1 MKQLYIILFAFVS
14 TIAFSQNHIKGNI
27 KAEDQTNL
35 ENVTI
40 QIIGTNLYT
49 QSDKNGN
56 FELKDIPKGKMDLA
70 FYLIGYEQKTISL
83 TNTEKEK
90 LINVILKEK
99 EKHLEAIVVS
109 AIFNKNQSQTV
120 MKVEHKTTEEMQRN
134 GASSLVDGLTTIP
147 GISNF
152 STGNSIGKPVI
163 RGLSSSRV
171 LVYTQ
176 GVRLENQQ
184 FGEEHGLGLNANGI
198 ESVEVIKGPASLLY
212 GSDAI
217 GGVIYF
223 NPEKFVPIGETK
235 TNIAQQFYSN
245 TNGTSTS
252 FGVKTSPSNW
262 KFLARG
268 NYTSHEDYKIPSG
281 DKVINTRSIEKD
293 FKTGIGYSNSDFSTD
308 FRYNY
313 NNLNLGLPEEDLV
326 NEGNRN
332 PLFPKQEIDNH
343 ILSLNQ
349 KVYFKDSKL
358 EADLGYIY
366 NNRKE
371 LEAADEIAL
380 YMKLKTANYNFK
392 YYLPKIKNIETIV
405 GIQGMH
411 QTNENFGEEL
421 LIPNAV
427 TNDIGAFATFN
438 YEKNQ
443 HAIIAGFRFDNRKIK
458 TETHGEIGEEGYFEA
473 INKKFQS
480 FNAALGYKTN
490 WTSKFTSRINVASG
504 FRAPNLSELT
514 SNGVHE
520 GSNRYE
526 IGNSN
531 LKNEQNF
538 QVDLNLEYKS
548 EHFEVFTNGF
558 YNHINNYIFISPT
571 GAMIQDNFVFDYVQS
586 NAYLFGGEAGIHFHP
601 HPFDWLHLTSSFESV
616 TGKQSNE
623 EYLPLI
629 PANQWKNNIRG
640 EFKIQN
646 WLTKGFASLQ
656 VNHTLVQNN
665 FSAFETKTNDY
676 TLINIGLG
684 GTVKLGKS
692 LVDLTLNANNLLN
705 KTYINHLSRLKTDGI
720 PNIGR
725 NVILGMNLKF

>member
-1 MKQLYIILFAFVS
+1 MKHLYIYLFIFITS
-14 TIAFSQNHIKGNI
+14 ITFSQNHIKGTI
-27 KAEDQTNL
+27 KASDNSNL

-40 QIIGTNLYT
+40 QIIGTNLFT
-49 QSDKNGN
+49 QSDANGN
-56 FELKDIPKGKMDLA
+56 FELKDIPKGKIELA
-70 FYLIGYEQKTISL
+70 FYLMGYEQKSITQNIIE
-83 TNTEKEK
+83 TENF
-90 LINVILKEK
+90 INVVLKEK
-99 EKHLEAIVVS
+99 EQHLEQVVVS
-109 AIFNKNQSQTV
+109 SIFNKVQSQTV
-120 MKVEHKTTEEMQRN
+120 MKVEHKTIEEMQRN

-217 GGVIYF
+217 GGVLYF
-223 NPEKFVPIGETK
+223 NPEKFAPLGETK
-235 TNIAQQFYSN
+235 TNVVQQFYSN

-262 KFLARG
+262 KFLTRG
-268 NYTSHEDYKIPSG
+268 NCSSHEDYKIPLG
-281 DKVINTRSIEKD
+281 DKVVNTRSIEKD

-313 NNLNLGLPEEDLV
+313 NHLNLGLPEEDLT
-326 NEGNRN
+326 NEGNRA
-332 PLFPKQEIDNH
+332 PLYPKQEIYNH

-349 KVYFKDSKL
+349 KFYFKNSKL
-358 EADLGYIY
+358 EADFGYSY

-371 LEAADEIAL
+371 LEAANEMAL
-380 YMKLKTANYNFK
+380 YMKLKTANYNVK
-392 YYLPKIKNIETIV
+392 YYLPKIATIETIV

-421 LIPNAV
+421 LIPNAI
-427 TNDIGAFATFN
+427 TDDIGAFATFN

-443 HAIIAGFRFDNRKIK
+443 HSLIAGLRFDNRKIN
-458 TETHGEIGEEGYFEA
+458 TETHGNEGDEGYFQA
-473 INKKFQS
+473 LAKKFRS
-480 FNAALGYKTN
+480 FNAALGYKTH
-490 WTSKFTSRINVASG
+490 WSSKLTSRINIASG

-538 QVDLNLEYKS
+538 QIDLNLEYKS
-548 EHFEVFTNGF
+548 EHFEVFANGF
-558 YNHINNYIFISPT
+558 YNNIKNYIFISPT
-571 GAMIQDNFVFDYVQS
+571 GETIEDNYVFNYVQS
-586 NAYLFGGEAGIHFHP
+586 NAYLFGGETGIHFHP
-601 HPFDWLHLTSSFESV
+601 HPFDWLHFTSSFESV
-616 TGKQSNE
+616 TGKQSNAD
-623 EYLPLI
+623 YLPLI

-640 EFKIQN
+640 EFNIQN

-656 VNHTLVQNN
+656 VNHTLAQNN
-665 FSAFETKTNDY
+665 FSQFETKTNAY
-676 TLINIGLG
+676 TLINLGLG
-684 GTVKLGKS
+684 GTLKIGKS
-692 LVDLTLNANNLLN
+692 TIDLNLNANNVLN

-720 PNIGR
+720 PNMGR
-725 NVILGMNLKF
+725 NIILGMNFRI

>member
-1 MKQLYIILFAFVS
+1 MKHLYILLFTFLS
-14 TIAFSQNHIKGNI
+14 TISFSQNHINGNI
-27 KAEDQTNL
+27 KAENKSNL

-49 QSDKNGN
+49 QSDENGN
-56 FELKDIPKGKMDLA
+56 FELKNIPKGKIELA
-70 FYLIGYEQKTISL
+70 FYLISYEQKIVAQTITQQETYLS
-83 TNTEKEK
+83 
-90 LINVILKEK
+90 IILKEK
-99 EKHLEAIVVS
+99 EQHLDEVIVS
-109 AIFNKNQSQTV
+109 AIFNKAQAQTV
-120 MKVEHKTTEEMQRN
+120 MKVEHKTTEEMQKN
-134 GASSLVDGLTTIP
+134 GASSLVDGLTLIP
-147 GISNF
+147 GISNI

-176 GVRLENQQ
+176 GIRLENQQ
-184 FGEEHGLGLNANGI
+184 FGEEHGLG
-198 ESVEVIKGPASLLY
+198 LLY

-223 NPEKFVPIGETK
+223 NPEKFASIGETK

-281 DKVINTRSIEKD
+281 DKIVNTRSIEKD

-313 NNLNLGLPEEDLV
+313 NNLNLGLPEEDLI

-332 PLFPKQEIDNH
+332 PLYPKQEIDNH

-358 EADLGYIY
+358 EADLGYSY

-371 LEAADEIAL
+371 LEAIDEIAL
-380 YMKLKTANYNFK
+380 YMKLKTANYNVK
-392 YYLPKIKNIETIV
+392 YYLPKIANIETIV
-405 GIQGMH
+405 GVQGMH

-421 LIPNAV
+421 LIPNAI

-443 HAIIAGFRFDNRKIK
+443 HALIAGIRFDNRKVE
-458 TETHGEIGEEGYFEA
+458 TETHGEFGEEGYFEA

-480 FNAALGYKTN
+480 FNAALGYKTD
-490 WTSKFTSRINVASG
+490 WSSKFTSRINIASG

-538 QVDLNLEYKS
+538 QVDLNLEYKT

-558 YNHINNYIFISPT
+558 YNHIDNYIFISPT
-571 GAMIQDNFVFDYVQS
+571 GEVLEDNFVFDYVQN

-601 HPFDWLHLTSSFESV
+601 HPFDWLHFTSSFESV

-623 EYLPLI
+623 AYLPLI

-640 EFKIQN
+640 EFNIQN

-656 VNHTLVQNN
+656 VNHTLAQNN
-665 FSAFETKTNDY
+665 ISSFETNTNDF
-676 TLINIGLG
+676 TLINLGFG
-684 GTVKLGKS
+684 GTVKIGKS
-692 LVDLTLNANNLLN
+692 TVDLNLNANNLLD
-705 KTYINHLSRLKTDGI
+705 KTYINHLSRLKADGI
-720 PNIGR
+720 PNMSR
-725 NVILGMNLKF
+725 NILFGMNFRI

>member
-1 MKQLYIILFAFVS
+1 MKQLYILLFAFVS

-49 QSDKNGN
+49 QSDKNGD
-56 FELKDIPKGKMDLA
+56 FELKDVPNGKIDLA

-99 EKHLEAIVVS
+99 EQHLEAIVVS
-109 AIFNKNQSQTV
+109 AIFNKTQSQTV

-147 GISNF
+147 GISNL

-223 NPEKFVPIGETK
+223 NPEKFAPIGETK
-235 TNIAQQFYSN
+235 TNITQQFYSN

-252 FGVKTSPSNW
+252 FGVKSSPSNW

-268 NYTSHEDYKIPSG
+268 NYTSHEDYKISSG

-358 EADLGYIY
+358 EADLGYSY

-371 LEAADEIAL
+371 LEAPDEIAL
-380 YMKLKTANYNFK
+380 YMKLKTANYNVK

-405 GIQGMH
+405 GVQGMH
-411 QTNENFGEEL
+411 QINENFGEEL

-427 TNDIGAFATFN
+427 TNDMGAFATFN

-443 HAIIAGFRFDNRKIK
+443 HALIAGIRFDNRKIE
-458 TETHGEIGEEGYFEA
+458 TETHGEAGEEGYFEA

-480 FNAALGYKTN
+480 FNAALGYKTT

-571 GAMIQDNFVFDYVQS
+571 GTMIQDNFVFDYVQS

-640 EFKIQN
+640 EFNIKN

-656 VNHTLVQNN
+656 VNHTLAQNN

-676 TLINIGLG
+676 TLINLSFG

-692 LVDLTLNANNLLN
+692 SIDLTLNANNLLD

-720 PNIGR
+720 PNMGR
-725 NVILGMNLKF
+725 NVILGMNFKI

>member
-1 MKQLYIILFAFVS
+1 MKYLYIYILLFITTISFA
-14 TIAFSQNHIKGNI
+14 QNHLKGTI
-27 KAEDQTNL
+27 KAEDNSNL

-49 QSDKNGN
+49 QSDENGN
-56 FELKDIPKGKMDLA
+56 FELKDIPKGKIEIA
-70 FYLIGYEQKTISL
+70 FYLIGYEQQTITQNITLAETNL
-83 TNTEKEK
+83 T
-90 LINVILKEK
+90 VVLKEK
-99 EKHLEAIVVS
+99 EQHLEEVVVS
-109 AIFNKNQSQTV
+109 SIFNKAQSQTV
-120 MKVEHKTTEEMQRN
+120 MKVDHKTTEEMQKN
-134 GASSLVDGLTTIP
+134 GATSLVDGLTSIP

-152 STGNSIGKPVI
+152 STGSSIGKPVI
-163 RGLSSSRV
+163 RGLSSNRV

-217 GGVIYF
+217 GGVLYF
-223 NPEKFVPIGETK
+223 NPEKYASIGETH
-235 TNIAQQFYSN
+235 TNVVQQFYSN

-252 FGVKTSPSNW
+252 FGIKSTPSNW
-262 KFLARG
+262 KFLARA

-281 DKVINTRSIEKD
+281 ESVINTRSIEKD
-293 FKTGIGYSNSDFSTD
+293 LKTGIGYSNSDFSTD

-313 NNLNLGLPEEDLV
+313 NDLNLGLPEEDIIAA
-326 NEGNRN
+326 GNRN
-332 PLFPKQEIDNH
+332 PLYPKQKIGNH

-349 KVYFKDSKL
+349 KVYFKNSKL
-358 EADLGYIY
+358 EADLGYSY
-366 NNRKE
+366 NNRQE

-380 YMKLKTANYNFK
+380 YMKLKTANYNIK

-411 QTNENFGEEL
+411 QTNENLGAEL
-421 LIPNAV
+421 LIPNAT
-427 TNDIGAFATFN
+427 TNDFGAFATFN
-438 YEKNQ
+438 YEKEQ
-443 HAIIAGFRFDNRKIK
+443 HAVIAGIRFDNRKID
-458 TETHGEIGEEGYFEA
+458 TETHGIPDEESYFEA
-473 INKKFQS
+473 INKKFKS

-490 WTSKFTSRINVASG
+490 WSSKFTSRINIASG

-531 LKNEQNF
+531 LKNEQNL
-538 QVDLNLEYKS
+538 QVDLNFEYKS
-548 EHFEVFTNGF
+548 KHFELFANGF

-571 GAMIQDNFVFDYVQS
+571 GEVLEDNFVYDYLQS
-586 NAYLFGGEAGIHFHP
+586 NAYLFGGETGIHFHP
-601 HPFDWLHLTSSFESV
+601 HPIDWMHFTSSFESV
-616 TGKQSNE
+616 TGKQSNDT
-623 EYLPLI
+623 YLPLI

-640 EFKIQN
+640 EFNIKN

-656 VNHTLVQNN
+656 VNYTLTQNN
-665 FSAFETKTNDY
+665 ISAFETKNKDY
-676 TLINIGLG
+676 TLVNLAFG
-684 GTVKLGKS
+684 GKIKLGKS
-692 LVDLTLNANNLLN
+692 AFDLNLNANNLLD
-705 KTYINHLSRLKTDGI
+705 KTYINHLSRLKADGI
-720 PNIGR
+720 PNMGR
-725 NVILGMNLKF
+725 NIIIGMNFKI

>member
-1 MKQLYIILFAFVS
+1 MKHLYILLFILIS
-14 TIAFSQNHIKGNI
+14 TLTFSQNHIKGNI
-27 KAEDQTNL
+27 KAEDNSNL

-40 QIIGTNLYT
+40 QIMGTNLYT
-49 QSDKNGN
+49 QSDENGN
-56 FELKDIPKGKMDLA
+56 FELKDIPKGKIDLA
-70 FYLIGYEQKTISL
+70 FYVLGYEQKTISL
-83 TNTEKEK
+83 IIKDNETVVSIVLHEKEQ
-90 LINVILKEK
+90 
-99 EKHLEAIVVS
+99 HLEEVVVS
-109 AIFNKNQSQTV
+109 SIFNKVQSQTV
-120 MKVEHKTTEEMQRN
+120 MKVEHKTTEEMQKN
-134 GASSLVDGLTTIP
+134 GASSLVDGLTMIP
-147 GISNF
+147 GISNI

-176 GVRLENQQ
+176 GIRSENQQ

-223 NPEKFVPIGETK
+223 NPEKFAPIGETK
-235 TNIAQQFYSN
+235 TNLNQQFYSN

-281 DKVINTRSIEKD
+281 DEIVNTRSIEKD

-313 NNLNLGLPEEDLV
+313 NNLDLGLPEEDLA
-326 NEGNRN
+326 NKGNRN
-332 PLFPKQEIDNH
+332 PLYPKQEIDNH

-349 KVYFKDSKL
+349 KVYFKNSKL
-358 EADLGYIY
+358 EADLGYSY

-380 YMKLKTANYNFK
+380 YMKLKTANYNVK
-392 YYLPKIKNIETIV
+392 YYLPKIANVETIV

-443 HAIIAGFRFDNRKIK
+443 HAIIAGLRFDNRKID

-480 FNAALGYKTN
+480 FNAALGYKTDWN
-490 WTSKFTSRINVASG
+490 AKFTSRINVASG

-548 EHFEVFTNGF
+548 DHFELFTNGF

-571 GAMIQDNFVFDYVQS
+571 GEILDDNFVFDYVQS
-586 NAYLFGGEAGIHFHP
+586 NAYLYGGEAGIHFHP
-601 HPFDWLHLTSSFESV
+601 HPFDWLHFTSSFESV
-616 TGKQSNE
+616 SGKQSNND
-623 EYLPLI
+623 YLPLI

-640 EFKIQN
+640 EFDIQN

-656 VNHTLVQNN
+656 INHTLAQNN

-676 TLINIGLG
+676 TLINLGFG
-684 GTVKLGKS
+684 GTVTLGKS
-692 LVDLTLNANNLLN
+692 TVDLTLNANNLLD
-705 KTYINHLSRLKTDGI
+705 KTYINHLSRLKADGI
-720 PNIGR
+720 PNMGR
-725 NVILGMNLKF
+725 NILIGMNFKI

>member
-1 MKQLYIILFAFVS
+1 MKHLYILLFTFLS
-14 TIAFSQNHIKGNI
+14 TISFSQNHINGNI
-27 KAEDQTNL
+27 KTEDKSNL

-49 QSDKNGN
+49 QSDENGN
-56 FELKDIPKGKMDLA
+56 FELKNIPKGKIELA
-70 FYLIGYEQKTISL
+70 FYLISYEQKVITQIITEQETYLTIL
-83 TNTEKEK
+83 
-90 LINVILKEK
+90 LKEK
-99 EKHLEAIVVS
+99 EQHLDEVVVS
-109 AIFNKNQSQTV
+109 SIFNKTQAQTV
-120 MKVEHKTTEEMQRN
+120 MKVEHKTTEEMQKN
-134 GASSLVDGLTTIP
+134 GASSLVDGLTLIP
-147 GISNF
+147 GISNI

-176 GVRLENQQ
+176 GIRLENQQ

-223 NPEKFVPIGETK
+223 NPEKFASIGETK

-313 NNLNLGLPEEDLV
+313 NNLNLGLPEEDLI

-332 PLFPKQEIDNH
+332 PFYPKQEIDNH

-358 EADLGYIY
+358 EADLGYSY

-371 LEAADEIAL
+371 LEAIDEFAL
-380 YMKLKTANYNFK
+380 YMKLKTANYNVK

-405 GIQGMH
+405 GVQGMH
-411 QTNENFGEEL
+411 QSNENFGEEL
-421 LIPNAV
+421 LIPNAI
-427 TNDIGAFATFN
+427 TNDIGAFATLNF
-438 YEKNQ
+438 EKNQ
-443 HAIIAGFRFDNRKIK
+443 HSVIAGLRFDNRKID
-458 TETHGEIGEEGYFEA
+458 TVTHGEEGEEGYFEA

-480 FNAALGYKTN
+480 FNAALGYKTEWN
-490 WTSKFTSRINVASG
+490 SKFTSRINIASG

-571 GAMIQDNFVFDYVQS
+571 GDVLEDNFVYDYEQS

-601 HPFDWLHLTSSFESV
+601 HPFDWLHFTSSFESV
-616 TGKQSNE
+616 TGKQSNDN
-623 EYLPLI
+623 YLPLI

-640 EFKIQN
+640 EFNIQN
-646 WLTKGFASLQ
+646 WLSKGFASLQ
-656 VNHTLVQNN
+656 VNHTLAQNN
-665 FSAFETKTNDY
+665 ISAFDTNTNDY
-676 TLINIGLG
+676 TLINIGFG
-684 GTVKLGKS
+684 GTVKFGKS
-692 LVDLTLNANNLLN
+692 TVDLNLNANNLLD
-705 KTYINHLSRLKTDGI
+705 KTFINHLSRLKADGI
-720 PNIGR
+720 PNMGR
-725 NVILGMNLKF
+725 NILFGMNFRI